1 MYRKQLAPRLDWQR
15 IVEDQGLDYHTID
28 GDLYWDE
35 SAYYEFT
42 ARQVDTL
49 EAATNDL
56 HAMSIEAVQHVLDE
70 DRLDEFQIPA
80 ALHEWVRSSWD
91 RDDPSLFGRFDLV
104 YDGVRPPQMLEYNA
118 DTPTSLFEAGA
129 IQWFWLQDVNRHADQ
144 FNSIHE
150 RLVATWAELRQAL
163 RGPLHFASV
172 EDHDE
177 DFGNVRYLQDTAAQ
191 AGWTTAYIPI
201 EQIAFDAGT
210 NQFVDEA
217 QTPIHTLFKLY
228 PWEWLVR
235 EEFGA
240 HLPKS
245 STHWIEPPWKMLLSN
260 KSLLVV
266 LWELFPDS
274 PYLLPAAYEPLGPSH
289 VRKPCLSREGSN
301 VTIVR
306 DGRQID
312 GTTGPYA
319 DGPVVFQQY
328 RELPDFSGNFP
339 VIGSWIVGGE
349 ACGLGIREDR
359 SRITHN
365 MSRFVPHLF
374 R

>member
-1 MYRKQLAPRLDWQR
+1 MYRKRIAPRLDWQR
-15 IVEDQGLDYHTID
+15 IVEDQGLDFHTID

-42 ARQVDTL
+42 ARQIDTL
-49 EAATNDL
+49 EAATNEL
-56 HAMSIEAVQHVLDE
+56 HAMSLAAVQHVLDE

-80 ALHEWVRSSWD
+80 ALHEWVRASWD
-91 RDDPSLFGRFDLV
+91 RDDPSLYGRFDLV
-104 YDGVRPPQMLEYNA
+104 YDGVCPPQLLEYNA

-150 RLVATWAELRQAL
+150 KLVATWSSLRATL
-163 RGPLHFASV
+163 RGPICFASV

-177 DFGNVRYLQDTAAQ
+177 DFGNARYLQDTAEQ
-191 AGWTTAYIPI
+191 AGWTTEYLAI
-201 EQIAFDAGT
+201 EQIAFDASA
-210 NQFVDEA
+210 NQFVD
-217 QTPIHTLFKLY
+217 QNRSPINTLFKLY
-228 PWEWLVR
+228 PWEWMVR
-235 EEFGA
+235 EEFGTQLA
-240 HLPKS
+240 KTP
-245 STHWIEPPWKMLLSN
+245 TQWIEPPWKMLLSN

-266 LWELFPDS
+266 LWELFSDS
-274 PYLLPAAYEPLGPSH
+274 PYLLPAAYEPTGPSY

-306 DGRQID
+306 DGQQID
-312 GTTGPYA
+312 GTTGPYS
-319 DGPVVFQQY
+319 DGPYVFQEY

-339 VIGSWIVGGE
+339 VVGSWIVGGD
-349 ACGLGIREDR
+349 ACGLGLREDR

>member
-15 IVEDQGLDYHTID
+15 IVEDQGLDFHTID

-42 ARQVDTL
+42 TRQIDTL

-56 HAMSIEAVQHVLDE
+56 HAMSIEAVQHVLDD

-80 ALHEWVRSSWD
+80 ALHEWVRASWD

-104 YDGVRPPQMLEYNA
+104 YDGIRPPQMLEYNA

-150 RLVATWAELRQAL
+150 RLVETWSELRQTL
-163 RGPLHFASV
+163 RGPIHFASV

-177 DFGNVRYLQDTAAQ
+177 DFGNVRYLQDTAEQ
-191 AGWTTAYIPI
+191 AGWMTKYVAI

-210 NQFVDEA
+210 NRFIDEA
-217 QTPIHTLFKLY
+217 RSPINTLFKLY
-228 PWEWLVR
+228 PWEWMVR
-235 EEFGA
+235 EEFGS
-240 HLPKS
+240 HLPL
-245 STHWIEPPWKMLLSN
+245 TTTRWIEPPWKMLLSN

-274 PYLLPAAYEPLGPSH
+274 PYLLPAAYEPLGPSY

-301 VTIVR
+301 VTIFR

-349 ACGLGIREDR
+349 ACGIGIREDR

-365 MSRFVPHLF
+365 MSRFIPHLF